1 MLSLVEVTYHPPA
14 APRPILHQVSF
25 TVSPQSLT
33 LIVGVSGAGK
43 TTLLELIAGLATPTQ
58 GQILW
63 QEQALQA
70 TDLQEL
76 AGLVFQFPERHFCG
90 LTLLEELRLGH
101 PELTLEQVQQVLHT
115 VHLGEVPLHQP
126 PHHLSG
132 GQQRRLALAV
142 QLIRQPYLLLLDEPL
157 AGLDWSM
164 RQQVMQLLQ
173 ELKSTWSLLVVSHD
187 TRELSGMADQVWCL
201 AGGKLNKLER
211 IS

>member
-1 MLSLVEVTYHPPA
+1 MLCLVDVSYHPPA
-14 APRPILHQVSF
+14 TPRPILNQVSF
-25 TVSPQSLT
+25 AVPPQSLT

-43 TTLLELIAGLATPTQ
+43 TTLLELIAGLAIPTQ

-63 QEQALQA
+63 REQALEA

-101 PELTLEQVQQVLHT
+101 PELTLEQVQQVLAT
-115 VHLGEVPLHQP
+115 VHLGDVPLHQP

-164 RQQVMQLLQ
+164 RRQVMQLLQ
-173 ELKSTWSLLVVSHD
+173 ELKQTWALLVVSHD
-187 TRELSGMADQVWCL
+187 TRELTAMADQVWSL
-201 AGGKLNKLER
+201 AGGSLRE
-211 IS
+211 

>member
-1 MLSLVEVTYHPPA
+1 MPMLSLVNVTYHPPA
-14 APRPILHQVSF
+14 TARPILDQISF
-25 TVSPQSLT
+25 AVPPQSLT

-58 GQILW
+58 GQIQWRDQPLN
-63 QEQALQA
+63 A

-101 PELTLEQVQQVLHT
+101 PELTLEQVQQVLTT
-115 VHLGEVPLHQP
+115 VHLNHVPLHQP

-164 RQQVMQLLQ
+164 RRQVMQLLQ
-173 ELKSTWSLLVVSHD
+173 ELKQTWALLVVSHD
-187 TRELSGMADQVWCL
+187 TRELSTMADQVWCL
-201 AGGKLNKLER
+201 TQGKLVKPH
-211 IS
+211 